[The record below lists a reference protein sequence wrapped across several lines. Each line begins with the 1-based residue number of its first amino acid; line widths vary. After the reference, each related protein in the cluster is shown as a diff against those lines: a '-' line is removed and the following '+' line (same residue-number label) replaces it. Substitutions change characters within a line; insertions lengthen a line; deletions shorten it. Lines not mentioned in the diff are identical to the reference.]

1 MPCST
6 NFSMTLETV
15 FISRDHSQGGGHKNL
30 PLYVCLSAH
39 SSHFTVK
46 SLCNQLLPNFSMIVF
61 EALHSYC
68 GHNADVC
75 MGF

>member
-1 MPCST
+1 
-6 NFSMTLETV
+6 MTLETV
-15 FISRDHSQGGGHKNL
+15 FISRDHSRGGDKNL
-30 PLYVCLSAH
+30 PLSVCLSAH

-46 SLCNQLLPNFSMIVF
+46 SLCNQLLSNFSMIVF

-68 GHNADVC
+68 GHNVDVC